1 MHAGKVSSVP
11 WIRPPN
17 KEHIP
22 IVARLFAHIPLT
34 FSVKRVR
41 QDHCLESNLAWQY
54 PYHKFPFFMQSSSD
68 KENDAFD

>member
-11 WIRPPN
+11 WTRPPN
-17 KEHIP
+17 KGHLP

-41 QDHCLESNLAWQY
+41 QDHCLQSNLAWQN
-54 PYHKFPFFMQSSSD
+54 PYHKFPFFIQSLSD
-68 KENDAFD
+68 

>member
-1 MHAGKVSSVP
+1 MHARKVSSVP
-11 WIRPPN
+11 WTRPPN

-41 QDHCLESNLAWQY
+41 QDHCPESNLAWQY
-54 PYHKFPFFMQSSSD
+54 PYHKFPFSMQS
-68 KENDAFD
+68 